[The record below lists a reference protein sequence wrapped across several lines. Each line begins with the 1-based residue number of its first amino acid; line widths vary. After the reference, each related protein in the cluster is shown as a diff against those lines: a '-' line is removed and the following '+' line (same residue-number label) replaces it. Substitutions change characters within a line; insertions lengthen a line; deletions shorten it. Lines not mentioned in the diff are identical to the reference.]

1 MEARSLMIMDNMIV
15 VCEIKVTGWGLGG
28 DGVNALTENFTSGI
42 DLSKDWTNSS
52 LGLTRTERPPQISAL
67 NSAALWFDDERN
79 NFYSFGGMPVRV
91 TDYLQSL
98 DFPSPSIGKF
108 TPNGQGGGVWN
119 EAMGLVGSPFPQ
131 GITAESNGATVSDGS
146 TAYALGGWTRDV
158 HLAKQWAPGLLSF
171 DFANQIIT
179 NSSDGGYVQDFTHP
193 GTMINIPNYGSR
205 GILMV
210 LGGGNSDHVRGFN
223 NITIYDKGKQ
233 KWYSQVA
240 TGDTPR
246 PRAFHCAVG
255 IQSRNGSS
263 FEM

>member
-1 MEARSLMIMDNMIV
+1 MI
-15 VCEIKVTGWGLGG
+15 
-28 DGVNALTENFTSGI
+28 ENFTSAI

-52 LGLTRTERPPQISAL
+52 LSFIRTERPPHISPL
-67 NSAALWFDDERN
+67 NSAALWFDYEREII
-79 NFYSFGGMPVRV
+79 YRFGGIPSHA
-91 TDYLQSL
+91 TEYLRSL
-98 DFPSPSIGKF
+98 DNPSLSIDKF
-108 TPNGQGGGVWN
+108 TPNDRGGGVWN
-119 EAMGLVGSPFPQ
+119 EVIGLVGSPFPQ
-131 GITAESNGATVSDGS
+131 GITAQSNVATVSDGG
-146 TAYALGGWTRDV
+146 TAYVLGGWTRDN

-171 DFANQIIT
+171 ALADQKIT

-210 LGGGNSDHVRGFN
+210 LGGGNTDHIRGFN
-223 NITIYDKGKQ
+223 NITIYDKGEQ

-240 TGDTPR
+240 TGDIPR

-255 IQSRNGSS
+255 IQSRGGSS